1 MKWMSALMRGIVLFF
16 AFTVLNFIFNFAV
29 HIGMEKW
36 KNSKASLG
44 AIPKAAVALHMFITQ
59 YAIAAGL
66 AAFLLCLAVS
76 FLETARKK

>member
-1 MKWMSALMRGIVLFF
+1 MKWVSALMRGIVLFF

-29 HIGMEKW
+29 QIGTEKW
-36 KNSKASLG
+36 KNVNVSLG

-59 YAIAAGL
+59 YAAVVGFAF
-66 AAFLLCLAVS
+66 FLLCLALS